1 MKQVVDARLRE
12 QREEGSRDLFQGEWG
27 GVRVMRAPRI
37 ARAVAL
43 ALIVAIASGCAERK
57 PSPEKLFEMR
67 VKCDKMV
74 REKIV
79 KVEDSDRYSQI
90 VTSHLA
96 ADLRCYGKEQITK
109 FDGNAVE
116 YQTVNL
122 IDGLSGKQLGTTTL
136 FDKNQKPDSIERHYL
151 RLESI
156 DKMMSE

>member
-1 MKQVVDARLRE
+1 VKLMRTPRL
-12 QREEGSRDLFQGEWG
+12 
-27 GVRVMRAPRI
+27 

-67 VKCDKMV
+67 AKCDKMV

-79 KVEDSDRYSQI
+79 KVEDSDRYSQV

-96 ADLRCYGKEQITK
+96 ADLRCYGKEELTRW
-109 FDGNAVE
+109 DGVDVSVRDV
-116 YQTVNL
+116 TL
-122 IDGLSGKQLGTTTL
+122 IDGLSGKKLASTTL
-136 FDKNQKPDSIERHYL
+136 
-151 RLESI
+151 LEKGRTAESLAGHFQRVEAI